1 MRAARSLCVPLA
13 FLLTTALPLA
23 ACRSAE
29 SPQVLAGQLK
39 GVSSSH
45 EEAAIFERLSRPGL
59 GLAVYDAKGNRIS
72 MTDQDWEARTFRIV
86 ITVEDQNMS
95 HVLINK
101 KNLMIL
107 MRE

>member
-1 MRAARSLCVPLA
+1 MRVLAVALVLALSALSLG
-13 FLLTTALPLA
+13 
-23 ACRSAE
+23 ACKSTE

-39 GVSSSH
+39 GVSSSQ

-59 GLAVYDAKGNRIS
+59 GLAAYDAKGKRLS
-72 MTDQDWEARTFRIV
+72 MSEPTWQDRTFRIV
-86 ITVEDQNMS
+86 ISVEGQDMS
-95 HVLINK
+95 HVLIDK